1 MIAIKVY
8 TEDGR
13 YIEVIPDDI
22 MVTIIIGV
30 ANENCDPEVIVLTTK
45 EWTKICEHI
54 AKEMG
59 EEDGDQL
66 S

>member
-1 MIAIKVY
+1 MVSIKVY
-8 TEDGR
+8 TSGQF
-13 YIEVIPDDI
+13 IEVIPDDI

-30 ANENCDPEVIVLTTK
+30 ANENCDPEAIVLTKK
-45 EWTKICEHI
+45 EWMKICEHI

-59 EEDGDQL
+59 EEDDDQL